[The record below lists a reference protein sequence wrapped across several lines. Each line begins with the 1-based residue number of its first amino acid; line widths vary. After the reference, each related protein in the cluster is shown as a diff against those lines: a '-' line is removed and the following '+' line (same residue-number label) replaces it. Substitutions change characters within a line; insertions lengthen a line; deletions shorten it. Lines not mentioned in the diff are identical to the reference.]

1 MREQERSF
9 SLLVAPN
16 LVKLL
21 YDLSSALMDETF
33 LRVVLYLFYSLL
45 FVPLIH
51 AKNSIIVR

>member
-21 YDLSSALMDETF
+21 YDLSSALMDELDVF
-33 LRVVLYLFYSLL
+33 KSC
-45 FVPLIH
+45 
-51 AKNSIIVR
+51 SIPIL